1 MPPNS
6 KPRQPRIDREVV
18 IKVQEDENQH
28 LWALSYADFLMAL
41 LAFFILFFSID
52 EPKRD
57 NFMRTIAVQFAS
69 NDINGDRNPAATE
82 VGFDKT
88 FMDHVQKLNVK
99 AELKGQDLLI
109 EFPQNFFRAGKYSLN
124 STQRATM
131 SQLLEVLKPYSG
143 KLNIYFEGHTDNQP
157 VVRSRTAFMKD
168 NFNLS
173 TLRASSALEYAKNLG
188 FEEKHLFIAGMS
200 SNMRN
205 SRTLSLRLE
214 AREGAEK

>member
-6 KPRQPRIDREVV
+6 KPRQPRVDRDVV
-18 IKVQEDENQH
+18 LKVQEDENQH

-69 NDINGDRNPAATE
+69 NGLSGDRNPAAME
-82 VGFDKT
+82 AGFDKD
-88 FMDHVQKLNVK
+88 FMDHVQKLNVT
-99 AELKGQDLLI
+99 AVVKGHDLLI
-109 EFPQNFFRAGKYSLN
+109 EFPLNFFSAGKYTLN

-131 SQLLEVLKPYSG
+131 NQLLSVLKPYSG

-157 VVRSRTAFMKD
+157 VVRSRTAYMKD

-173 TLRASSALEYAKNLG
+173 TLRASSALEYAKKSG

-200 SNMRN
+200 SNVRN

-214 AREGAEK
+214 AREGTEQ